1 MAEPPAFAF
10 SVRYDADSVKAAAHT
25 LFLMQQR
32 RTFWLSVGSLAF
44 CFLTIGGISWYLN
57 FFWMLW
63 LPLGLLVLNIC
74 LVLYSRWAI
83 ERRLERAL
91 RNHSAQVELSEKA
104 FSIAG
109 QNGSHVLPWKNF
121 KSTRR
126 DAKNLFLCF
135 PRPGAIVLPAN
146 VTPNGAFEFIEARVR
161 DANMAV

>member
-1 MAEPPAFAF
+1 MTAPPAFAF
-10 SVRYDADSVKAAAHT
+10 AITYDADSVKAAAQT

-32 RTFWLSVGSLAF
+32 RTLWLSLGSLAF
-44 CFLTIGGISWYLN
+44 CFVTIGVISWYFG

-63 LPLGLLVLNIC
+63 FPFGLLVLNVS
-74 LVLYSRWAI
+74 LALYVRWAI
-83 ERRLERAL
+83 RRRLDRTL
-91 RNHSAQVELSEKA
+91 RNRSAQIELSDTA

-109 QNGSHVLPWKNF
+109 ENGSHVLPWKNF

-146 VTPNGAFEFIEARVR
+146 VAPKGAFEYIEARVR
-161 DANMAV
+161 HANMAA